1 MSIFP
6 KGIFDAEKQE
16 APELTKNTAR
26 KRRQERRQKAGP
38 ERRGPRLQIW
48 PACPPLRKHRPG
60 RGRRSRPEEGP
71 PPFSWELRPLP
82 PVPLPSRIRT
92 PSALAVLPAGTPSP
106 ILSRRLRRSSRKARP
121 ACRRQT
127 RGRPGRGSRRPLP
140 RTEHRPQELPA
151 PSPITQLSILSVRI
165 LSIYFFYTFQG
176 SENHTSVRIL
186 SIHLI
191 EHFQVRG
198 PSSVR
203 ILSIQLFLHFQGRK
217 KDRRQ
222 RPRGPHE
229 FQYLYIVVLLA
240 FKSLAASVT
249 VPSGWAF
256 FHSLTA
262 ASFVPDPGGR
272 PFPRLQFSL

>member
-92 PSALAVLPAGTPSP
+92 PSALAVLPAG
-106 ILSRRLRRSSRKARP
+106 
-121 ACRRQT
+121 
-127 RGRPGRGSRRPLP
+127 
-140 RTEHRPQELPA
+140 A
-151 PSPITQLSILSVRI
+151 PSPGPVPPAPEIFPESPARLQEANAGTSRERIAAAAAPDRTQAPGAPGTLSHHPA
-165 LSIYFFYTFQG
+165 FYT
-176 SENHTSVRIL
+176 VRPYI
-186 SIHLI
+186 INI
-191 EHFQVRG
+191 F
-198 PSSVR
+198 
-203 ILSIQLFLHFQGRK
+203 FLHFPGLRK
-217 KDRRQ
+217 PYV
-222 RPRGPHE
+222 RP
-229 FQYLYIVVLLA
+229 YIINT
-240 FKSLAASVT
+240 FN
-249 VPSGWAF
+249 
-256 FHSLTA
+256 
-262 ASFVPDPGGR
+262 
-272 PFPRLQFSL
+272 